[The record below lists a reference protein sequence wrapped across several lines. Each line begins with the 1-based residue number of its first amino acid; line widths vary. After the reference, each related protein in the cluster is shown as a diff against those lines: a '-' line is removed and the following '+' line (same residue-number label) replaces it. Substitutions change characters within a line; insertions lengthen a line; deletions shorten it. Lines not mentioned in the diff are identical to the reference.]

1 MLCGWSRDLAKQ
13 QHGERLT
20 IVYRAPC
27 GRRMR
32 NMDEVHRYLRLTENQ
47 LGVDLFCFDSFVLCF
62 TEFEPE
68 VVYSKINGMFLL
80 RIYLFF
86 FLIFLFFFHFTTDIT
101 YGKENIRVSC
111 VNSIDRSNPEYVEYS
126 TKRTPREGVNLNL
139 DPDFLVCCDCTDDC
153 QDKEKCQC
161 WQLTIKVFGNN
172 LLSG

>member
-86 FLIFLFFFHFTTDIT
+86 FLIFLFF
-101 YGKENIRVSC
+101 
-111 VNSIDRSNPEYVEYS
+111 
-126 TKRTPREGVNLNL
+126 
-139 DPDFLVCCDCTDDC
+139 
-153 QDKEKCQC
+153 
-161 WQLTIKVFGNN
+161 
-172 LLSG
+172 